1 MSTTNVLFEVGL
13 EEMPARYI
21 IETEKQLKNRTIEW
35 LEDNRLTYGTLKT
48 FITPRRFAIQIIDL
62 IDKQPDLEVEVRGP
76 AKKIAHD
83 EAGNWSKAA
92 IGFTK
97 GQGVSV
103 DDIYFQD
110 VKGTEYIFVKKF
122 TPGKHVNDI
131 LPTFKDVILS
141 MNFPKNM
148 RWGTSKLRY
157 IRPIKWLIAL
167 QNDQIID
174 FEIEGVKTGNVTVG
188 HRFLGGKVTI
198 NDPLNYESI
207 LREQFVIADRNNR
220 QADILSQ
227 LNELAD
233 HNNWQIDL
241 DNDLVEEV
249 TDLVEFPTIFYGT
262 FSEDYLTVPEEVLI
276 TSMKVHQRY
285 FPVRNHD
292 GKLLPFFIGVR
303 NGNKDFIENVAR
315 GNEKVLNARL

>member
-21 IETEKQLKNRTIEW
+21 IETEKQLKSRTIEW

-110 VKGTEYIFVKKF
+110 VKGT
-122 TPGKHVNDI
+122 
-131 LPTFKDVILS
+131 
-141 MNFPKNM
+141 
-148 RWGTSKLRY
+148 
-157 IRPIKWLIAL
+157 
-167 QNDQIID
+167 
-174 FEIEGVKTGNVTVG
+174 
-188 HRFLGGKVTI
+188 
-198 NDPLNYESI
+198 
-207 LREQFVIADRNNR
+207 
-220 QADILSQ
+220 
-227 LNELAD
+227 
-233 HNNWQIDL
+233 
-241 DNDLVEEV
+241 
-249 TDLVEFPTIFYGT
+249 
-262 FSEDYLTVPEEVLI
+262 
-276 TSMKVHQRY
+276 
-285 FPVRNHD
+285 
-292 GKLLPFFIGVR
+292 
-303 NGNKDFIENVAR
+303 
-315 GNEKVLNARL
+315 